1 MTRPTADEVH
11 RLCRFDLWLTC
22 GHIAT
27 VTVDGW
33 YPVTVSCCDRLG
45 GTILRGGYVPYA
57 SQVDYVTVLAEDY
70 QTRPAGTPPEPT
82 RVLARRPRTDEPCP
96 AGHTGHECTAGR
108 YPARV
113 GATCNLDDPHRDPP
127 HPALP

>member
-1 MTRPTADEVH
+1 MTRPTPGDVH

-33 YPVTVSCCDRLG
+33 YPVTVACCDRLG
-45 GTILRGGYVPYA
+45 GTILRGQYVPYA
-57 SQVDYVTVLAEDY
+57 SHVDYATLLAEDY
-70 QTRPAGTPPEPT
+70 KARPAGSPREPA
-82 RVLARRPRTDEPCP
+82 RVLARRPRVDEPCP
-96 AGHTGHECTAGR
+96 PGHTGHECSAGR

-113 GATCNLDDPHRDPP
+113 GATCNLDDPHRDPA
-127 HPALP
+127 HPAS